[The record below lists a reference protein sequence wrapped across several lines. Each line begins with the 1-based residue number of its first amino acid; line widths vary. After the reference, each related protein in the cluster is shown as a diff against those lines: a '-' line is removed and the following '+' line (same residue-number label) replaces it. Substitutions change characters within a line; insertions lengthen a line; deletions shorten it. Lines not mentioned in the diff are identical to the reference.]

1 MMRAKSFL
9 IASVCAALFAA
20 AGVQAAAPKPP
31 RATLGTTV
39 TLPVTASVEVAND
52 QAVIELYVLEQSKDI
67 AQATTKAIER
77 AAEGLKQL
85 KALYPQAE
93 LKNQTLT
100 STPRYSKA
108 KEGEAPEIVGWEV
121 RQSVSAKLK
130 NVEQAAPFVQSAQ
143 KYFAFSSVGF
153 QLSPESRAAVQD
165 QLVREAIK
173 NMKAQAKVIAEAMVG
188 QNARVTYETVD
199 FHNAA
204 YDRPVTYRMNADMVM
219 AKAMAAEAAPAL
231 PVFEPGMTT
240 LSRNLTAKVRILPKA
255 KARVKAPKPDNDR
268 PRPMHPIANVN

>member
-1 MMRAKSFL
+1 MRAKSFL

-31 RATLGTTV
+31 RATQGTTV

-108 KEGEAPEIVGWEV
+108 KEG
-121 RQSVSAKLK
+121 
-130 NVEQAAPFVQSAQ
+130 
-143 KYFAFSSVGF
+143 
-153 QLSPESRAAVQD
+153 
-165 QLVREAIK
+165 
-173 NMKAQAKVIAEAMVG
+173 
-188 QNARVTYETVD
+188 
-199 FHNAA
+199 
-204 YDRPVTYRMNADMVM
+204 
-219 AKAMAAEAAPAL
+219 
-231 PVFEPGMTT
+231 
-240 LSRNLTAKVRILPKA
+240 
-255 KARVKAPKPDNDR
+255 APKGIWQKPEDFAPWMPKPTDTTPN
-268 PRPMHPIANVN
+268 PKL

>member
-1 MMRAKSFL
+1 MRAKSFL
-9 IASVCAALFAA
+9 VVSVCAALFAA
-20 AGVQAAAPKPP
+20 AGAQTAFAKTP
-31 RATLGTTV
+31 RPNGTTV
-39 TLPVTASVEVAND
+39 TLPVTASIEVAND

-67 AQATTKAIER
+67 AQATNKAIER

-85 KALYPQAE
+85 KTLYPQAE

-130 NVEQAAPFVQSAQ
+130 NVEQAAPF
-143 KYFAFSSVGF
+143 AFRSVGF

-165 QLVREAIK
+165 QLVRDAVK
-173 NMKAQAKVIAEAMVG
+173 NLKAQAKVIAEAMVG

-199 FHNAA
+199 FHNSA

-240 LSRNLTAKVRILPKA
+240 LSRNLTAKVRINPQAKA
-255 KARVKAPKPDNDR
+255 KVKAKPNDQDADK
-268 PRPMHPIANVN
+268 PRIMLPIANP

>member
-1 MMRAKSFL
+1 MRAKSFL

-31 RATLGTTV
+31 RATQGTTV

-100 STPRYSKA
+100 STPRWLGSA
-108 KEGEAPEIVGWEV
+108 SVCFCQAQECRAGCSVRAERTEILCLQFRRLPAEPRVTCCCAG
-121 RQSVSAKLK
+121 
-130 NVEQAAPFVQSAQ
+130 
-143 KYFAFSSVGF
+143 SVG
-153 QLSPESRAAVQD
+153 SR
-165 QLVREAIK
+165 
-173 NMKAQAKVIAEAMVG
+173 G
-188 QNARVTYETVD
+188 
-199 FHNAA
+199 H
-204 YDRPVTYRMNADMVM
+204 
-219 AKAMAAEAAPAL
+219 
-231 PVFEPGMTT
+231 
-240 LSRNLTAKVRILPKA
+240 
-255 KARVKAPKPDNDR
+255 
-268 PRPMHPIANVN
+268 

>member
-1 MMRAKSFL
+1 MCST
-9 IASVCAALFAA
+9 FAA

-31 RATLGTTV
+31 RATQGTTV

-165 QLVREAIK
+165 QLVRDAIK

>member
-31 RATLGTTV
+31 RATQGTTV

-165 QLVREAIK
+165 QLVRDAIK

-219 AKAMAAEAAPAL
+219 AKAMAAEAAPAA
-231 PVFEPGMTT
+231 EQTE
-240 LSRNLTAKVRILPKA
+240 
-255 KARVKAPKPDNDR
+255 AP
-268 PRPMHPIANVN
+268 AAE

>member
-1 MMRAKSFL
+1 MRAKSFL

-31 RATLGTTV
+31 RATQGTTV

-165 QLVREAIK
+165 QLVRDAIK

-204 YDRPVTYRMNADMVM
+204 YDRPVTYRMNAD
-219 AKAMAAEAAPAL
+219 MAAEAAPAL

>member
-20 AGVQAAAPKPP
+20 VGVQAAAPKPP
-31 RATLGTTV
+31 RATQGTTV

-67 AQATTKAIER
+67 AQATIER

-173 NMKAQAKVIAEAMVG
+173 NMKAQARVIAEAMVG

>member
-1 MMRAKSFL
+1 MRST
-9 IASVCAALFAA
+9 FAA

-31 RATLGTTV
+31 RATQGTTV

-108 KEGEAPEIVGWEV
+108 KEGEALKSLVGKCV
-121 RQSVSAKLK
+121 SLFLPSSRMSSRLLRSCRAHRNTLPSVPSA
-130 NVEQAAPFVQSAQ
+130 
-143 KYFAFSSVGF
+143 SS
-153 QLSPESRAAVQD
+153 
-165 QLVREAIK
+165 
-173 NMKAQAKVIAEAMVG
+173 
-188 QNARVTYETVD
+188 
-199 FHNAA
+199 
-204 YDRPVTYRMNADMVM
+204 
-219 AKAMAAEAAPAL
+219 
-231 PVFEPGMTT
+231 
-240 LSRNLTAKVRILPKA
+240 
-255 KARVKAPKPDNDR
+255 
-268 PRPMHPIANVN
+268 

>member
-1 MMRAKSFL
+1 MRAKSFL
-9 IASVCAALFAA
+9 VVSVCAALFAA
-20 AGVQAAAPKPP
+20 AGAQTAFAKTP
-31 RATLGTTV
+31 RPNGTMV
-39 TLPVTASVEVAND
+39 TLPVTASIEVAND

-67 AQATTKAIER
+67 AQATNKAIER

-85 KALYPQAE
+85 KTLYPQAE

-143 KYFAFSSVGF
+143 KYFAFRSVGF

-165 QLVREAIK
+165 
-173 NMKAQAKVIAEAMVG
+173 QAKVIAEAMVG

-199 FHNAA
+199 FHNSA

-219 AKAMAAEAAPAL
+219 AKATAAEAAPAL

>member
-31 RATLGTTV
+31 RATQGTTV

-173 NMKAQAKVIAEAMVG
+173 NMKAQARVIAEAMVG
-188 QNARVTYETVD
+188 QNARVTYE
-199 FHNAA
+199 A